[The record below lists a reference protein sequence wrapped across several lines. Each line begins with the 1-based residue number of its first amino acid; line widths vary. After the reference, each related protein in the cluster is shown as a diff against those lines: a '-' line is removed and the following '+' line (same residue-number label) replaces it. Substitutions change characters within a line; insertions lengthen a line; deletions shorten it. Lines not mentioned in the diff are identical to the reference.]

1 MTSLPTIPGMGA
13 AGYSAAAR
21 SHFEPVGKFMDHI
34 DRVVSAEYGPR
45 STLERRDVEQI
56 SSNSFEVRYSLH
68 DDSRARLSLTFL
80 VVGENSDEL
89 LLQCHERSG
98 VRDIRSNPGQF
109 DQHVYDLN
117 TLDPLKTAI
126 RDKILCYL
134 RRHYPDI
141 STQRV
146 ERSMH

>member
-1 MTSLPTIPGMGA
+1 M
-13 AGYSAAAR
+13 
-21 SHFEPVGKFMDHI
+21 
-34 DRVVSAEYGPR
+34 VSAEYGPR

-117 TLDPLKTAI
+117 ILDPLKTAI
-126 RDKILCYL
+126 RDKILLLSEKTLSGDFYPTSRTINALVGCEAAHRL
-134 RRHYPDI
+134 RMSVRLGPMHRGNEDWYP
-141 STQRV
+141 QGR
-146 ERSMH
+146 